1 MMRYAVLAFTSVILV
16 SGVAAKSAAASP
28 RQHVVSHKHS
38 GWMTPRANPKHAWL
52 YVAGQNQSVVAIYD
66 LEEIGAPQIGAI
78 TNGINTPFG
87 LALDAQ
93 GTLYVANPSGTVTI
107 YPADATSPSLTLS
120 QGLISPVGI
129 AVDTNNDV
137 YVGNQGS
144 APSIQVYAQGQTSPY
159 RTITSP
165 LIVHPGPITFDTHR
179 NLFIVDNNNGIAEMP
194 FGSQNLTWLGLQGL
208 GYPSAIAVDPF
219 NGNLYVSD
227 ISSKH
232 DTLIFLPGQTQ
243 ASAKMKGVSADF
255 FAIGKIRRTTYLFG
269 PCSPCNNM
277 DVVKFPR
284 KVLAVLGSQTFPQG
298 VAIKPAGV
306 P

>member
-1 MMRYAVLAFTSVILV
+1 MTRHFPFLFASLLVATAVGAANATEKPARHALV
-16 SGVAAKSAAASP
+16 H
-28 RQHVVSHKHS
+28 RH
-38 GWMTPRANPKHAWL
+38 GWMAPDANPKHAWL

-66 LEEIGAPQIGAI
+66 LEIIGAPQIGAI
-78 TNGINTPFG
+78 TDGISTPFG
-87 LALDAQ
+87 LALDAS

-107 YPADATSPSLTLS
+107 YPAGATAPSLTLS

-144 APSIQVYAQGQTSPY
+144 SPSIQVFAQGQTTPY
-159 RTITSP
+159 RTITNT

-179 NLFIVDNNNGIAEMP
+179 NLFIVDNTNGIAEEP
-194 FGSQNLTWLGLQGL
+194 FGSQVLAFLGLQGL

-219 NGNLYVSD
+219 DGDIYVSD

-232 DTLIFLPGQTQ
+232 DTLIFPPGHTT
-243 ASAKMKGVSADF
+243 ATRKIKGVSADF
-255 FAIGKIRRTTYLFG
+255 FAIGKIRGTTYLFG
-269 PCSPCNNM
+269 PCSPCNNL
-277 DVVKFPR
+277 DVIKFPR
-284 KVLAVLGSQTFPQG
+284 TLLAVLGSQTFPQG
-298 VAIKPAGV
+298 VAVKPAGV